1 MPPMEEKN
9 YMSKRPPK
17 VPRMG
22 LRATCPRRSK
32 FFGKLGSERGK
43 GFFRRRFGR

>member
-1 MPPMEEKN
+1 MEEKN
-9 YMSKRPPK
+9 YLIKRLLK

-22 LRATCPRRSK
+22 FQAPCPRRGK

-43 GFFRRRFGR
+43 GFFRRSFGR